1 MKTRDLMLKAIF
13 ATAFTAAVTVGCTGL
28 EPYTIDAPDDL
39 AEKIAAYK
47 AEKEAGKS
55 DDYEE
60 IAITTAIVG
69 AEDNT
74 SGWWTEFSQYFNV
87 PSGKKLFIEFENF
100 GSGANN
106 WNNWNVCVANGKER
120 GTEGY
125 SEYFVLRSDWYGW
138 GNADY
143 TGSVIEFDYGG
154 GEVNWDEFR
163 EKMQGAHVTMSI
175 DHARAGAAY
184 LEVHSVATDGFDIV
198 EKYNQ
203 AVSATEDINVFLI
216 ADGSHFNMKKAW
228 LVPSEIAEIP
238 DFNAESI
245 SVIGYPITV
254 PLGNED
260 YWGDAVATVTFE
272 DGFTTTVAK
281 EDLTIT
287 EPDMTTLGMKTV
299 AYTYNLT
306 KLGKPGKAVLGY
318 YNFEVT
324 DLASIA
330 VTKAPVTSTYYLYDQ
345 AMPFFTQGLEVTGT
359 KGDGSTVVLDNAALT
374 FDQVQPVAGT
384 QDIEIRFSDGIST
397 SFPVNVKIG
406 TEAIGLPDYTNGW
419 WTTFLSADKPVPAG
433 ESVTVHLFVY
443 SDNLANWHSPC
454 TILRRADMS
463 EYGVVRMDN
472 FGWGAG
478 YDGNPNLVLESDWNF
493 DTFAANQNM
502 SAVSITVTNNGDNT
516 ADIRYNVTYANGET
530 HFQQYSGITVD
541 SADLQMGIV
550 TEESY
555 LIVLESA
562 AVDAKLTGIEASAEA
577 YRIGGAKGLTLSP
590 EGVKV
595 NALYSDGS
603 KLPLKTSQ
611 FTVAF
616 ADDKVFYEGTPGTV
630 ANVATVTY
638 TDPVGAVFTAPV
650 NLTVKASEQAAQA
663 TPVGAED
670 FSNGWWLT
678 FSNNWNVPAGTA
690 QAVSMAVKSDNV
702 ANWHSPCVILRKA
715 DGTEYC
721 VVRMDHFGWG
731 GSFDASIKTSN
742 WNWDTFLGNIDGSQV
757 DITVAN
763 DGNGSASIRY
773 HVVYANGEEHFQFYD
788 GLAVDSADVTFAI
801 VTEESYLIFD

>member
-1 MKTRDLMLKAIF
+1 MKIGKWMLQALC
-13 ATAFTAAVTVGCTGL
+13 ATALTAAVSVGCNPL

-60 IAITTAIVG
+60 ITLTTAIVG

-74 SGWWTEFSQYFNV
+74 SGWWTEFSQYFTV

-120 GTEGY
+120 DADGY
-125 SEYFVLRSDWYGW
+125 SEYFVIRSDAYGW

-143 TGSVIEFDYGG
+143 AGSVIEFDYGG

-203 AVSATEDINVFLI
+203 TVSATEDINVFLI

-272 DGFTTTVAK
+272 DGFTATVAK

-397 SFPVNVKIG
+397 SFPVNVKMG
-406 TEAIGLPDYTNGW
+406 TEAIGLPDFTNGW
-419 WTTFLSADKPVPAG
+419 WSTFLSADKPVPAG

-478 YDGNPNLVLESDWNF
+478 YDGNPNLLLESDWNF

-577 YRIGGAKGLTLSP
+577 FLIGGAKGLTLSA
-590 EGVKV
+590 ESLKV

-603 KLPLKTSQ
+603 KLPLKTGL
-611 FTVAF
+611 FTVDF
-616 ADDKVFYEGTPGTV
+616 ADGNVFYAGTPGTV
-630 ANVATVTY
+630 ANVATVSY

-663 TPVGAED
+663 DPVGAAD
-670 FSNGWWLT
+670 FSNAWWTT

-690 QAVSMAVKSDNV
+690 QAVSMAVKSDN
-702 ANWHSPCVILRKA
+702 AGNWHSPCVILRKA

-721 VVRMDHFGWG
+721 VVRMDNYGWG
-731 GSFDASIKTSN
+731 GSYDDTVKTCD
-742 WNWDTFLGNIDGSQV
+742 WNWDTFQASIDGSQV

-763 DGNGSASIRY
+763 DGNGTASIRY